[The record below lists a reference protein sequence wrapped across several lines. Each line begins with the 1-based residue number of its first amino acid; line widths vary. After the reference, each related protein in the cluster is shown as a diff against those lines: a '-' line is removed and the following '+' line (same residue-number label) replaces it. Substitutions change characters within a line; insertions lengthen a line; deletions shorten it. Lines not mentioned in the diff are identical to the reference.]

1 MSVQNTTKKNRLS
14 FILMIIIFILPVVL
28 AKLALDN
35 DWFNKGATN
44 RGVLLDPII
53 EAQSL
58 LSQAEQKWH
67 FVYVLPS
74 ECLSACENAIYSIQQ
89 LHTAIGREKKRV
101 NALFL
106 ATETSATDLVEQLDG
121 KIGIEVLRA
130 QQDSVTTVFKDVGLD
145 GIFIADTLH
154 NVVLYYPNTS
164 DREQAIMDS
173 RDMLADLRKLLKL
186 SRIG

>member
-1 MSVQNTTKKNRLS
+1 
-14 FILMIIIFILPVVL
+14 MIIIFILPVVL

-44 RGVLLDPII
+44 RGILLDPII

-58 LSQAEQKWH
+58 LGTAENKWH
-67 FVYVLPS
+67 FVYVLPN
-74 ECLSACENAIYSIQQ
+74 ECASACENAIYSIQQ
-89 LHTAIGREKKRV
+89 LYSAVGREKNRV

-106 ATETSATDLVEQLDG
+106 ATETSASSLVDQLDG
-121 KIGIEVLRA
+121 KSGIEVVKTS
-130 QQDSVTTVFKDVGLD
+130 QESVDSLFNEVGLNA
-145 GIFIADTLH
+145 IFIADTLH
-154 NVVLYYPNTS
+154 NVVLYYPNTD

>member
-1 MSVQNTTKKNRLS
+1 MNLDNPTKKNRLS
-14 FILMIIIFILPVVL
+14 FILMIFIFIIPVVL

-35 DWFNKGATN
+35 NWFNKGATN
-44 RGVLLDPII
+44 RGILLDPII

-58 LSQAEQKWH
+58 LGDAQNKWH

-74 ECLSACENAIYSIQQ
+74 ECLSECENAIYSIQQ
-89 LHTAIGREKKRV
+89 LHTAVGREKNRV

-106 ATETSATDLVEQLDG
+106 ATEKSATSLVGQLDG
-121 KIGIEVLRA
+121 KTGIEVL
-130 QQDSVTTVFKDVGLD
+130 QTSQESVNNLFKDVDLNA
-145 GIFIADTLH
+145 IFIADTLH
-154 NVVLYYPNTS
+154 NVVLYYPNTN